1 MKASFLIG
9 EIANLFGISKQTL
22 IHYDRIGLLSPSE
35 VQPNGY
41 RYYSLSQVAT
51 LEVIMTLK
59 ETGMPLGEIRD
70 YLENRNIEQC
80 TKLLEKQSAI
90 IDKKMEMLRRTRL
103 KIQTKLGEL
112 KKYSQT
118 GLREEPFFVDMP
130 PLTVLT
136 VDVHET
142 DSSDLD
148 VSIAIKQLVDM
159 VNSDEQ
165 LYVYAYRPIGVRC
178 AKEDMLARQ
187 FNRLRS
193 VLMVVDDAAEREDIV
208 RIAPGRV
215 ACIHY
220 TGPYHLAHEPYEAL
234 ISFIEENGYE
244 MCGDSIEL
252 PLIDAFVVADEQD
265 YVTEIQIPVRE
276 I

>member
-9 EIANLFGISKQTL
+9 EMAKLFGVSKQTL
-22 IHYDRIGLLSPSE
+22 IYYDRIGLLSPSE
-35 VQPNGY
+35 IQPNGY
-41 RYYSLSQVAT
+41 RYYSYEQVET
-51 LEVIMTLK
+51 LEVILTLK
-59 ETGMPLGEIRD
+59 ETGMPLGDIRV
-70 YLENRNIEQC
+70 YLESRDIGRC

-90 IDKKMEMLRRTRL
+90 IDKKIETLRRTRS

-130 PLTVLT
+130 PFTVLSA
-136 VDVHET
+136 DVKDTGST
-142 DSSDLD
+142 DMD
-148 VSIAIKQLVDM
+148 VCVAIKQLLDTI
-159 VNSDEQ
+159 NDDER

-178 AKEDMLARQ
+178 GKEDILARQ

-193 VLMVVDDAAEREDIV
+193 VFMVVDDAAEREDIV

-220 TGPYHLAHEPYEAL
+220 TGPYHMAYEPYDAL
-234 ISFIEENGYE
+234 MAFIEENGYE

-252 PLIDAFVVADEQD
+252 PLIDGFVVADERD

-276 I
+276 K